1 MKLRYHK
8 SFQKQVIKL
17 KPSQLKRLK
26 VAIVLFQSDPN
37 HPDLYNHPLV
47 GQWQGHRSI
56 AFGVIVTAIRIR
68 WFIPRPNSQK
78 QPYLIHRIYGY
89 GSIGMASF

>member
-56 AFGVIVTAIRIR
+56 AFGGNWRAHFKLVDDVAVFVAVGTH
-68 WFIPRPNSQK
+68 SQLYK
-78 QPYLIHRIYGY
+78 
-89 GSIGMASF
+89 